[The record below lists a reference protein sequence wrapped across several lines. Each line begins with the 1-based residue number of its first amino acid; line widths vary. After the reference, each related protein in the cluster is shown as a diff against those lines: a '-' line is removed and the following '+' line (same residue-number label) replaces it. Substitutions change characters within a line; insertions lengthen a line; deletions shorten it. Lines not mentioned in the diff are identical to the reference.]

1 MNNTHKPILSLNMDE
16 KIYLAVS
23 KNTDSKTAFVFTL
36 ACLRTNPNLR
46 DYEGIPTREI
56 HAFKNAES
64 AEIYYNTIDKIVEIN
79 ESDEKKQFLFK
90 ANEDLINHF
99 LENVR

>member
-1 MNNTHKPILSLNMDE
+1 MNTHKPVLSLNMDE

-36 ACLRTNPNLR
+36 ACLRLNPNSKSF
-46 DYEGIPTREI
+46 EGTATREI
-56 HAFKNAES
+56 KNAES

-79 ESDEKKQFLFK
+79 ASDEKKQMFFE
-90 ANEDLINHF
+90 ANEKLIEHF
-99 LENVR
+99 MENVR